1 MRTHSTPLWA
11 LCLLILVGCDSLL
24 DDLSGTLCNPD
35 GSCPEGYHCAAETN
49 RCERGPGPS
58 PTPDGGGSDGG
69 TQDGG
74 TDAGVC
80 SGVQRCAN
88 ADGCC
93 PAGCDANTDNDCQPV
108 CGNGQTEASGNEV
121 CDDGNR
127 LNGDNCD
134 PTCRYFNVMTTLS
147 GVPGSRSFADGQR
160 DVARFHGP
168 AGITAD
174 NERATSGSIFYI
186 TDSNNSTVRQH
197 RLGITSTLAGRS
209 FFKQSVDGVGSDA
222 GFVAPSDVA
231 YVGGVLYIVDAPNT
245 PGARLRQ
252 LDLDGGVVSTVDA
265 GSAFAGLRGIGA
277 DRNTLLLVGDNG
289 LQRFDPR
296 ANPPLTQL
304 VSSNRLLSTAGDTC
318 FDVAAHPVNTDLYF
332 LACNRAIV
340 QATPSDG
347 GLSVAAGSPTSTG
360 CSSGSAS
367 LPTNWR
373 FTRARNIDFGS
384 NANDH
389 RVYVTDSACHTVVEF
404 VFDLISVVAGAPNE
418 PGHVNASSPRLARFN
433 GPTAVAALEVSGQAP
448 VLHVADF
455 DNAAYRTVS
464 TTGTATAAGSPPNT
478 TLAYGDGGTTSRYTS
493 VSALAVDGAAGL
505 LYAYSPSNRRLF
517 QVSLTSG
524 ASEELMAFTAN
535 PLPLGLT
542 VIRGAL
548 YVSLNNKTI
557 ARFVRSPAPAL
568 QHFAGQANS
577 TAPSADG
584 DVSSAIL
591 FASDMTTDGT
601 DLFFHDLSAK
611 TVRKIGLDA
620 SPQLVTT
627 IAGGASSDGGP
638 QSIIDGVGPSAR
650 FANPVD
656 LTSDGTSLYL
666 LDGPFPNTPRTVVR
680 KVDPASR
687 AVTTLAGEFS
697 SQNAARDGRGLDA
710 RFAGAVRLTTDGRV
724 LFISDPGGGYGL
736 PDPTSPAIR
745 MLDLSTLE
753 VSTMVGTR
761 GQWTLKNGTGTGAAI
776 NSPGPIVFDPERNS
790 IYFFDF
796 EEGVFQRI
804 R

>member
-1 MRTHSTPLWA
+1 MLA
-11 LCLLILVGCDSLL
+11 GCDSLL

-35 GSCPEGYHCAAETN
+35 GSCPEGYHCAAATN
-49 RCERGPGPS
+49 RCERGPAPS
-58 PTPDGGGSDGG
+58 PNPDGGGSDGG

-80 SGVQRCAN
+80 SGVQACTN

-93 PAGCDANTDNDCQPV
+93 PAGCNANTDSDCQPV
-108 CGNGQTEASGNEV
+108 CGNGETEASGNEV

-134 PTCRYFNVMTTLS
+134 PTCRYFNVMSTLS
-147 GVPGSRSFADGQR
+147 GTPGSRSFADGTR
-160 DVARFHGP
+160 DVARLHGP

-174 NERATSGSIFYI
+174 NERSAAGRFFYI

-222 GFVAPSDVA
+222 GFAAPGDVA

-245 PGARLRQ
+245 PGARLRR

-265 GSAFAGLRGIGA
+265 GTPPVFSGLRGIAA
-277 DRNTLLLVGDNG
+277 DRDTLLLVSDNG

-296 ANPPLTQL
+296 SDAPPTQL
-304 VSSNRLLSTAGDTC
+304 VAPNRLQAAAGDTC
-318 FDVAAHPVNTDLYF
+318 FDVAAHPVNTDLYL
-332 LACNRAIV
+332 LACNRSIV
-340 QATPSDG
+340 QATPSNG
-347 GLSVAAGSPTSTG
+347 GLSVAAGSASSTG
-360 CSSGSAS
+360 CTQGTITVPNS
-367 LPTNWR
+367 R
-373 FTRARNIDFGS
+373 FTRARSIDFGS
-384 NANDH
+384 SGNDH
-389 RVYVTDSACHTVVEF
+389 RIYVTDSACHTVVELTD
-404 VFDLISVVAGAPNE
+404 VSSVVAGAFNE
-418 PGHVNASSPRLARFN
+418 PGHVNSANPRLARFN
-433 GPTAVAALEVSGQAP
+433 GPTAIAALSVPDGGVPE
-448 VLHVADF
+448 LHVADF

-464 TTGTATAAGSPPNT
+464 PTGTTTAAGSPPST
-478 TLAYGDGGTTSRYTS
+478 TLSYGGGGTAPRYTP

-505 LYAYSPSNRRLF
+505 LYAYSPSSRRLF

-524 ASEELMAFTAN
+524 TPEELMAFTAN

-542 VIRGAL
+542 VVQGTL

-557 ARFVRSPAPAL
+557 ARLVRSPTPAL

-577 TAPSADG
+577 TALSADG
-584 DVSSAIL
+584 EVSSAIL

-611 TVRKIGLDA
+611 TVRKIDLDEA
-620 SPQLVTT
+620 PPLVRT
-627 IAGGASSDGGP
+627 IAGSAASGDGGS

-697 SQNAARDGRGLDA
+697 SQNAARDGTGLDA

-736 PDPTSPAIR
+736 PDLTSPAIR

-753 VSTMVGTR
+753 VTTMVGTR

-776 NSPGPIVFDPERNS
+776 NSPGPIVFDPERSS